1 MESRRGEVEAALW
14 ALLLRLA
21 PDELL
26 HLPGGQCICGV
37 APIGLQYEQAASG
50 HRGEDDIGF
59 IRVDVE
65 VSNPANLDVR
75 ETVRMLVDTGAMFS
89 VLPSGLL
96 NRLGVHPI
104 QRRRFRGFGSVLTRD
119 IGNAV
124 MRYDD
129 CAAGVTVIFGEED
142 DPPVMGVTSLES
154 LGFEVD
160 PVGEKLNRVELL
172 LL

>member
-1 MESRRGEVEAALW
+1 M
-14 ALLLRLA
+14 
-21 PDELL
+21 
-26 HLPGGQCICGV
+26 
-37 APIGLQYEQAASG
+37 
-50 HRGEDDIGF
+50 GF

-65 VSNPANLDVR
+65 VSNPANPDVY

-89 VLPSGLL
+89 VLPSDLL
-96 NRLGVHPI
+96 NKLGIRPI

-119 IGNAV
+119 IGTAV

-129 CAAGVTVIFGEED
+129 CVAGVTVIFGEED

-160 PVGEKLNRVELL
+160 PVNEKLNRVEMLL
-172 LL
+172 L